1 MGPRTRSDQLPVA
14 SFISSAVTAQVRRV
28 GGRRFGCA
36 VTSDPTAGG
45 AITGAH
51 LVSLVRAGAKFES
64 GVLVEP
70 GTVAA

>member
-1 MGPRTRSDQLPVA
+1 M
-14 SFISSAVTAQVRRV
+14 
-28 GGRRFGCA
+28 
-36 VTSDPTAGG
+36 TSDPTAGG